1 MKGAGSKNWIWDS
14 TNEEWVKQAGTA
26 EGAMSIHAIVEELN
40 DIEDVNVP
48 APGDGEGLVW
58 DAGTSKWIAAAVGV
72 TAHKDTHDPQDGSD
86 PLDTAA
92 PVKVGEANATGT
104 SHSLA
109 RADHV
114 HEKHHAK
121 YTDAEAKAQAEGA
134 KLDAHAAPDD
144 TTTNDATA
152 ALHGLM
158 PKASVTKLAGI
169 DTGADVT
176 GDNAPQAHAASHDFL
191 GSDEGSFHQGLITG
205 SRLFLFDGNGHDD
218 AALWTKNT
226 NGTGSITPGIMN
238 TVLATGAT
246 NGSDATF
253 RTTAGG
259 WGLSTR
265 YVKWELVGISQTNCD
280 IWIWVSRTD
289 GAQAP
294 VNTEQY
300 AGFLTTN
307 GRLWCYSSDGAVNEA
322 TDTGLDDV
330 DGTFVIKIATTA
342 AYFWLNGVLLA
353 THETRVPTNT
363 NHYVKCRIDNTAAA
377 DKSCRIVNIC
387 HA

>member
-1 MKGAGSKNWIWDS
+1 MTKGAGSKLWGWDS
-14 TNEEWVKQAGTA
+14 VTGTWVKILVNSDGKLIIDPSEIFENPPTNGETA
-26 EGAMSIHAIVEELN
+26 KAAQSDWSYDHAAN
-40 DIEDVNVP
+40 P
-48 APGDGEGLVW
+48 AAHHAKYT
-58 DAGTSKWIAAAVGV
+58 DAEAAAVSAALITIHTAIA
-72 TAHKDTHDPQDGSD
+72 TAHQDAPALIATH
-86 PLDTAA
+86 TANPA
-92 PVKVGEANATGT
+92 A
-104 SHSLA
+104 
-109 RADHV
+109 
-114 HEKHHAK
+114 HHAK

-144 TTTNDATA
+144 TTTRDATA

-158 PKASVTKLAGI
+158 PKASVTKLADI
-169 DTGADVT
+169 AALADVT

-191 GSDEGSFHQGLITG
+191 GSDEGSFHQGLLMG
-205 SRLFLFDGNGHDD
+205 SRLFLFDGTGHDD
-218 AALWTKNT
+218 VTLWTKNT

-238 TVLATGAT
+238 TLLATGAT

-253 RTTAGG
+253 RTTAAG
-259 WGLSTR
+259 WGVSSR
-265 YVKWELVGISQTNCD
+265 YIKWNLIGIDQADCD
-280 IWIWVSRTD
+280 IWIWISKTD

-330 DGTFVIKIATTA
+330 DGAFVIRITDGKV
-342 AYFWLNGVLLA
+342 YFWLDGVLLA
-353 THETRVPTNT
+353 THETRVPSSS

-377 DKSCRIVNIC
+377 NKSCRLVNIC